1 MTKQDLVFKI
11 QTKQPFEFQFN
22 NKTYNLTFDVDE
34 NGNTIIVFGLLYEG
48 VKYKSFGELMNVLR
62 CITPYLTNS
71 AFSSPGI
78 IENTLFCSPNLRC
91 V

>member
-22 NKTYNLTFDVDE
+22 NKTYNLTFDVDK

-48 VKYKSFGELMNVLR
+48 VKYKSFGEFFNTAKIDNYYLKDMLD
-62 CITPYLTNS
+62 CIN
-71 AFSSPGI
+71 
-78 IENTLFCSPNLRC
+78 E
-91 V
+91 